1 MSGFFQ
7 LVVVHLFRQLLCSV
21 VRSVEGKRL
30 FAFRL
35 QFSHLYIRTVI
46 MAAIFLRFYIV
57 LKKLVYC
64 CRKAVYPAGS
74 VLVLIAFCRTV
85 SDVFH
90 LILIFRQYQ
99 LQAKPGHV
107 REGHILV
114 GIQCQFDLT
123 VCIDFPKCFRA

>member
-7 LVVVHLFRQLLCSV
+7 LVVVHLFRQLLGSV
-21 VRSVEGKRL
+21 VRSVKGDRL
-30 FAFRL
+30 CAFRL
-35 QFSHLYIRTVI
+35 QFTYFYKRTVI

-57 LKKLVYC
+57 LKKLIYG

-74 VLVLIAFCRTV
+74 VLILIAFCRTV

-114 GIQCQFDLT
+114 GIQRQFDLT

>member
-7 LVVVHLFRQLLCSV
+7 LVVVHLFCQLLGSV
-21 VRSVEGKRL
+21 VRSVKGDRL
-30 FAFRL
+30 CAFRL
-35 QFSHLYIRTVI
+35 QFAYFYKRTVI
-46 MAAIFLRFYIV
+46 MAAIFLRLYIV
-57 LKKLVYC
+57 LKKLVHC

-74 VLVLIAFCRTV
+74 VLILIAFCRTV

-99 LQAKPGHV
+99 LQAKPRHI

-114 GIQCQFDLT
+114 GIQRQLDLT
-123 VCIDFPKCFRA
+123 VCIDFPKRFRT